1 MRKEQNGKLSQRGQE
16 LAVTRFH
23 PRSPNPAFD
32 FFALYSTPPPASP
45 VPHYLLMHAGLQ
57 DTVSNALIGEC
68 WA

>member
-1 MRKEQNGKLSQRGQE
+1 MRKEQNGKLSQPRQE

-45 VPHYLLMHAGLQ
+45 APHYLLMHAGLQ
-57 DTVSNALIGEC
+57 GTVSDAPTGEC